1 MFTKTL
7 AAAAVAALLLLA
19 APAAAQAADYPSG
32 SPCTFD
38 AAVVHAGG
46 TATLICQ
53 PGTWGAS
60 ELIDWTAT
68 GEDGSN
74 VHLAVL
80 KSDTSTVH
88 FSKHSNADGSDV
100 LKVTLPA
107 DASGVYTLL
116 GHGET
121 SDHTCVSSVTVVPVD
136 QPISSSSDPG
146 KGLADT
152 GSVIAGWAVWAGG
165 GLLGLGLIAV
175 AIAAWMR
182 KVRSS

>member
-1 MFTKTL
+1 MFKKTL
-7 AAAAVAALLLLA
+7 AAAAVAAMLLLA
-19 APAAAQAADYPSG
+19 APAAANAADYPSG

-38 AAVVHAGG
+38 AAVVHSGD

-60 ELIDWTAT
+60 EMIDWTAT

-74 VHLAVL
+74 VHLAVF
-80 KSDTSTVH
+80 KAAPSSVH
-88 FSKHSNADGSDV
+88 FSKHANADGSDV

-107 DASGVYTLL
+107 DATGVYTLV

-121 SDHTCVSSVTVVPVD
+121 SDHTCVSSVTVVPAD

-146 KGLADT
+146 QGLADT
-152 GSVIAGWAVWAGG
+152 GSVIAAWAGWVGG
-165 GLLGLGLIAV
+165 GLLVLGLITV
-175 AIAAWMR
+175 ALAAWMR